1 MDASKNDLS
10 AQDASPNSSRRG
22 DTPTVAQLNAD
33 IHARVAL
40 RDAASTRLLESSLV
54 YFWGGRLWSIY
65 TTLHHYLL
73 VWPVTQIERMNPLVL
88 VLPPLIF
95 TPSATLGVLRGQ
107 PYEWLLQPP
116 SELWLLLVYT
126 FPVIAL
132 LAYVVDV
139 LARVPW
145 AAPFS
150 HPLVLTLEVKA
161 LYELEFGLRLTGR
174 LLLIKAAVLAAIWY
188 WSLLSKPEIYLSMA
202 WGSVVHGMA
211 LLALLWLFKY
221 LNREQPAFG
230 FVKWTEEDNAQWDS
244 ARVYAAQQQDAHRQ
258 AVTKTPVDDPDYV
271 VPFEVTPATLS
282 FKDIHGMEALK
293 AKLLAPARLVLAGTD
308 ASNPQKPRNGILL
321 FGEPGNGKTVFA
333 EALAGELGVPFMN
346 VSFGPVVS
354 KWMGQT
360 PQMMARVF
368 AKARS
373 SAPCVMFVDEIDSF
387 IYSRDTPETH
397 SETRAVTN
405 VMLTEMV
412 NLRGSGVLLV
422 GATNLMEKLDAAAV
436 REGRFDFKIEI
447 TSPDEAARLGLLTKG
462 LQQHAPQ
469 LRIAPEALRSIAQRW
484 NGFSAARLLS
494 ICQELP
500 GVVADPTREVAYPD
514 WLRALRE
521 VQGQR
526 AKVPAGTL
534 DLKDMVF
541 PQEMGQ
547 ALVMLA
553 NRVRNLERTERLGGT
568 LPSGVLFYGPPGTGK
583 TAGAKALA
591 KAAGWSFLSASGPD
605 LLTDRQALDRLYRE
619 AKDLR
624 PAVVFIDEADDILR
638 HRQMSQTPDMVNKLL
653 TLMDGVDDKVKD
665 IVWIAA
671 TNNPEHIDPALLRA
685 GRFTEKLRFAPP
697 DTDQIP
703 ELIQAFLKQRCTAL
717 ASDVAIKNLVHE
729 LEGQSVANITGVLQ
743 HALNLAISRGDGDMV
758 LITDEDL
765 KNALSTVLAGN

>member
-1 MDASKNDLS
+1 MPAI
-10 AQDASPNSSRRG
+10 PGRR
-22 DTPTVAQLNAD
+22 P
-33 IHARVAL
+33 
-40 RDAASTRLLESSLV
+40 
-54 YFWGGRLWSIY
+54 
-65 TTLHHYLL
+65 
-73 VWPVTQIERMNPLVL
+73 
-88 VLPPLIF
+88 
-95 TPSATLGVLRGQ
+95 
-107 PYEWLLQPP
+107 
-116 SELWLLLVYT
+116 
-126 FPVIAL
+126 
-132 LAYVVDV
+132 
-139 LARVPW
+139 
-145 AAPFS
+145 
-150 HPLVLTLEVKA
+150 
-161 LYELEFGLRLTGR
+161 
-174 LLLIKAAVLAAIWY
+174 
-188 WSLLSKPEIYLSMA
+188 
-202 WGSVVHGMA
+202 
-211 LLALLWLFKY
+211 
-221 LNREQPAFG
+221 
-230 FVKWTEEDNAQWDS
+230 
-244 ARVYAAQQQDAHRQ
+244 
-258 AVTKTPVDDPDYV
+258 
-271 VPFEVTPATLS
+271 
-282 FKDIHGMEALK
+282 
-293 AKLLAPARLVLAGTD
+293 
-308 ASNPQKPRNGILL
+308 
-321 FGEPGNGKTVFA
+321 
-333 EALAGELGVPFMN
+333 
-346 VSFGPVVS
+346 
-354 KWMGQT
+354 
-360 PQMMARVF
+360 
-368 AKARS
+368 
-373 SAPCVMFVDEIDSF
+373 
-387 IYSRDTPETH
+387 
-397 SETRAVTN
+397 
-405 VMLTEMV
+405 
-412 NLRGSGVLLV
+412 